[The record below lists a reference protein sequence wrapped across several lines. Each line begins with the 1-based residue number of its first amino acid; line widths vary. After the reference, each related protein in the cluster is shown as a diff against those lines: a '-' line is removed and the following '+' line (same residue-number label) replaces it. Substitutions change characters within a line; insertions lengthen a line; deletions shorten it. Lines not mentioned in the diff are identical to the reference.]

1 MIRRIVNTIII
12 SVIALAAKAQTDSI
26 VAPADTLPPLS
37 GNWIQQLMQ
46 VNYRINDPRIRYP
59 KFANFCRKV
68 YNWGDHTFN
77 TYDPNY
83 VVGNGKNWKTYIK
96 SYNWL
101 QTYAYLFGMFNHDN
115 AIRLHTKMNSDLGV
129 SLNFMAVSIGYTWN
143 VNRWMS
149 NVRDDRS
156 SFNFAFTCSL
166 FSAELMTWRSRGDG
180 YLTKFGNY
188 QAPGNQKFSFLLPGG
203 VDQSAFNINAYYF
216 FNNKKYSQS
225 AAYHYSK
232 YQKRSAGT
240 WLIGLSFNQQKIN
253 IDFSSLPEDVRL
265 AVPELPLKNHY
276 EYQDYNLMGG
286 YAYNC
291 VMPHNW
297 LYNITVLPSFG
308 YKRSHL
314 VEKGTKEMLAANM
327 QMKMSMT
334 YNHRALFASGIIR
347 FDGGLIFKKDYAF
360 FNAMES
366 VTILVGMRF

>member
-1 MIRRIVNTIII
+1 
-12 SVIALAAKAQTDSI
+12 
-26 VAPADTLPPLS
+26 
-37 GNWIQQLMQ
+37 
-46 VNYRINDPRIRYP
+46 
-59 KFANFCRKV
+59 
-68 YNWGDHTFN
+68 
-77 TYDPNY
+77 
-83 VVGNGKNWKTYIK
+83 
-96 SYNWL
+96 
-101 QTYAYLFGMFNHDN
+101 
-115 AIRLHTKMNSDLGV
+115 
-129 SLNFMAVSIGYTWN
+129 
-143 VNRWMS
+143 
-149 NVRDDRS
+149 
-156 SFNFAFTCSL
+156 
-166 FSAELMTWRSRGDG
+166 MTWRSRGDG